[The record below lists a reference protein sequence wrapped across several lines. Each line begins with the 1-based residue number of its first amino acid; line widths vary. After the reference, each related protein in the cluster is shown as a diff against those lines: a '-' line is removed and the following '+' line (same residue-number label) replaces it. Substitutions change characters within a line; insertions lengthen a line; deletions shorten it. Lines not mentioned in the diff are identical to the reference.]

1 MQERWNSKS
10 LMSEFT
16 DNELHT
22 GYPMHKGWYLCVVDD
37 VTIPLYLNVC
47 TMKSTKQ
54 WMMADR
60 TPIEETVKWVKEI
73 NRPVL

>member
-1 MQERWNSKS
+1 
-10 LMSEFT
+10 
-16 DNELHT
+16 
-22 GYPMHKGWYLCVVDD
+22 MHKGWYLCVVDD